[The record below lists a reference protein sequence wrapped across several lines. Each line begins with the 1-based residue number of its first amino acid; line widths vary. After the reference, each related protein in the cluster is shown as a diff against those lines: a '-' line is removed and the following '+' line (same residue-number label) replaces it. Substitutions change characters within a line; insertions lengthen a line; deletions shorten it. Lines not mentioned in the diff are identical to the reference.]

1 MNAKKMIAILLT
13 LAMLFSAAGCGGGGS
28 VEEGKTFTFALSE
41 EVDTLNPLS
50 SWMAVSFELLLL
62 IYDPLVRYDT
72 ELERMPCLAETWEVS
87 DDQLTWTF
95 HLAEGV
101 KWHDGEPFTSA
112 DVKFSYELFTA
123 QEAYMYAGYNEGI
136 VDISCPDDFTVVMTT
151 EAPKANM
158 LMNTSPIVPKHI
170 WEGLDDPYNY
180 GNETPI
186 GTGPFRFDTEGEGF
200 IKLTK
205 NADYFQEI
213 PGDVQNIV
221 FVLYENADTAAQA
234 LLLGEIDGTSG
245 LTAAQIE
252 QMESAEEVDLVLADI
267 PGFSY
272 VALNTWPESEVP
284 QAHPLLKDKVV
295 RHAIEYCTDKE
306 KIVSMAYGDAGD
318 VGTTIVNPGDKYHYE
333 PTPAELR
340 NYDPDKAAA
349 MLEAAG
355 YKDTDGDGI
364 REAADG
370 TKLSFELI
378 SIADNTPEVKT
389 AQMMAAG
396 CALAGIEL
404 DLVTMDS
411 GALTDLIYTGD
422 YDMYIWGWGADV
434 DPSVITRIFI
444 TDEWWNLNETG
455 YSDARYDELFYE
467 QMTVMDEAER
477 IAMVQEMQKIA
488 YENGHYIVYA
498 YDNYIQAIR
507 SDKWTNYVRVPAGTG
522 GLFLN
527 MTAWNYM
534 NMKAAQ

>member
-1 MNAKKMIAILLT
+1 M
-13 LAMLFSAAGCGGGGS
+13 
-28 VEEGKTFTFALSE
+28 
-41 EVDTLNPLS
+41 
-50 SWMAVSFELLLL
+50 
-62 IYDPLVRYDT
+62 
-72 ELERMPCLAETWEVS
+72 
-87 DDQLTWTF
+87 
-95 HLAEGV
+95 
-101 KWHDGEPFTSA
+101 
-112 DVKFSYELFTA
+112 
-123 QEAYMYAGYNEGI
+123 
-136 VDISCPDDFTVVMTT
+136 
-151 EAPKANM
+151 
-158 LMNTSPIVPKHI
+158 
-170 WEGLDDPYNY
+170 
-180 GNETPI
+180 
-186 GTGPFRFDTEGEGF
+186 
-200 IKLTK
+200 
-205 NADYFQEI
+205 
-213 PGDVQNIV
+213 
-221 FVLYENADTAAQA
+221 LYENADTAAQA

-507 SDKWTNYVRVPAGTG
+507 SDKWTNYVRVPSETG